1 MSALEARAEAS
12 ALDVAAASPYDRRR
26 EVVKAVPGARL
37 IHRRRLVN
45 DEGREL
51 TPSELAMRRARR
63 RRFKDEFIPRTTY
76 DKHRDGYYF
85 GTGARGTGY
94 YLDETTIDYG
104 DVDDEGYVL
113 VRVAPPVALQR
124 ALPRRRSVGRQGL
137 LFDEAFLDALG
148 PAHGAPSDRY
158 CVVAPPWLCGMPP
171 PPSRFEKENS
181 GGTKATFTNEMARE
195 RLAYLRRRHD
205 DESRRR
211 KLYSRPK
218 TLTICSKNG
227 AVVRLRKA
235 LDSAKIAV
243 LEPGAT
249 CVADEEALD
258 GVVLRC
264 RITEPV
270 RGWLSRKV
278 VTCPDAD
285 FGTLVAPKEAV
296 RRVPAGNQVQGRAA
310 SNRDLVAAEPKTQI
324 AICEDDVVALP
335 VACGEM
341 AFRGDALEPV
351 FTQKGPWA
359 VRLELEG
366 VHEKP
371 LAFVATIKR
380 KTLLKESRVLLEL
393 FAKTHAAKYDTDIG
407 VLELYQGGRRIDE
420 ATLICELVEDLD
432 ATAPSISAAFVVKRR
447 HGASEEAVV
456 SARSLLLQKRA
467 PVIDDW
473 SSQKEILAANAAKG
487 PGQQQTSAE
496 IRAYWDEQK
505 RSGYKHWRTD
515 AALRGFYTRTE
526 DEAKVK
532 QWDASLKPKRGFLE
546 GSSVYSDEVVAERRR
561 RDASLGSSEGWLSS
575 KRG

>member
-1 MSALEARAEAS
+1 MAALEAATTEAR
-12 ALDVAAASPYDRRR
+12 ALDVAAGPYDRRR

-63 RRFKDEFIPRTTY
+63 RRFRDEFLPRATY

-104 DVDDEGYVL
+104 DVDEEGYVL

-124 ALPRRRSVGRQGL
+124 ALPRRRSVDRQGL

-148 PAHGAPSDRY
+148 PAHGAPADRY

-171 PPSRFEKENS
+171 PPSCFEKEDS
-181 GGTKATFTNEMARE
+181 GGMKATFTDEMARE

-211 KLYSRPK
+211 ELYSSPK

-227 AVVRLRKA
+227 AVVRLHKA

-243 LEPGAT
+243 LEPGT
-249 CVADEEALD
+249 SCLCEEEAFD
-258 GVVLRC
+258 GDVLRC
-264 RITEPV
+264 RLVEPV

-296 RRVPAGNQVQGRAA
+296 QRVPAGHGVAGRAA

-380 KTLLKESRVLLEL
+380 KTLLKESKVLLEL

-407 VLELYQGGRRIDE
+407 VLELYRGGRRIDE
-420 ATLICELVEDLD
+420 ATLVCELVEDLD

-447 HGASEEAVV
+447 HGASDEAVV
-456 SARSLLLQKRA
+456 SARSLMLKKRA

-505 RSGYKHWRTD
+505 QNGYKHWRTD

-532 QWDASLKPKRGFLE
+532 QWDASLKPKRGFLD
-546 GSSVYSDEVVAERRR
+546 GASVYSDEVVEERRK
-561 RDASLGSSEGWLSS
+561 RDAALGSNEARLSS